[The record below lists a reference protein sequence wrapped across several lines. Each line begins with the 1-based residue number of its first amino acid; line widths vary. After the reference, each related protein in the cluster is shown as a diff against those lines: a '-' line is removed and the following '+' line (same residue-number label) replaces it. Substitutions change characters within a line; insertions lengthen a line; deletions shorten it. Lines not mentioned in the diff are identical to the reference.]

1 MGKVVLV
8 SPSSSSSESEVSL
21 VRRNSRLTGNPSNE
35 AQSSRSNRIKIPTLL
50 DEPDREGS
58 GGHLAAPED
67 PVDFLAQFDPLIDLE
82 DAYNTQPQYT
92 EAEVHARLLH
102 EDHVEFDLVP
112 VVSWNTE
119 ITAKKTLSTTESV
132 AEVFALCGSGD
143 RPLTC
148 MIPGEN
154 ERPWNPPRG
163 YVCMYEAYFRQ
174 CHLWFP
180 IPSLIISFLNR
191 RHMAFSQL
199 TPAAICNFVA
209 ALTFGAEEGYLVNVR
224 CFEEMTTLKAIRSPG
239 YWVVN
244 NRPKHN
250 FLPGP
255 KVSNFKNWE
264 EYYFYVRV
272 DLESYERP
280 FSGRKRMWT
289 EFPDRY
295 RPSPDFPVEFEGVL
309 EAIFRARR
317 RTWKDVTRSRVN
329 RIMGKVRKSFI
340 SFAAGLLNMPP
351 PPAPIEEERQPL
363 DGEAAASNPPVSAG
377 PSGVDQVSHE
387 MVNPESQDRMCLEGA
402 DVVPAQEIAEC
413 DRSQS
418 VQVVEPEVQNITDD
432 RSVVYAAPPA
442 GEEVNTGL
450 TILDQDK
457 DETVAEPGISRR
469 SREEKGKG
477 GANQSKKRSASEAG
491 LDEAAA
497 PKTFRLSRGETLN
510 SDQFT
515 FKYSGEKF
523 LVRDQEAASHL
534 WRNLMLP
541 GTKDFPNPD
550 DLVLKEGYQ
559 KFARSSLETAAL
571 ANDLIATYDRKLK
584 LKLADREAFDN
595 LKKCADQAKAIYAKD
610 MKEMA
615 SLRDAAEIH
624 KAEMSSLNDEVK
636 RLNSREADL
645 QKEFSDLHV
654 ALVAVKEH
662 GERECNR
669 LRNDRAAKVARTTKK
684 AQARLDRVKAYL
696 KEQEDLVG
704 PKVDAENQARG
715 AEEIVGILMQ
725 RGAKIAASELSGLK
739 ELTKRATDEVN
750 ALNVIE
756 LGDDDLNMSPDQLGF
771 SRQTSQVAP
780 VADQHGSNVDL
791 SAGSSPFVGKNVPTF
806 SNAEAIERGMP
817 FFNNLRVPWTLL
829 FQASSEERREAEG
842 FLSCVESRHKEY
854 REMLRYY
861 DERRSDI
868 ARKMAMLESH
878 PRHWLKNGFQLLAPM
893 PDVLLSYCEDCD
905 RDAAAVSK
913 EKNPTIIADGN
924 FIPRTPSLFY
934 LGPAATDADTTEC
947 QNFVNQVGFLH
958 QDQCRELQ
966 YFRTKKRSGLSSRRA
981 RNSDC

>member
-35 AQSSRSNRIKIPTLL
+35 AQSSRSNRIEIPTLL
-50 DEPDREGS
+50 DDPDREGS

-92 EAEVHARLLH
+92 EAEVNARLLH
-102 EDHVEFDLVP
+102 EDHVEFDLDP

-143 RPLTC
+143 RPLTY

-154 ERPWNPPRG
+154 KRPWNPPRG

-244 NRPKHN
+244 NRPEHN

-295 RPSPDFPVEFEGVL
+295 RPSPEFPVEFEGVL

-317 RTWKDVTRSRVN
+317 RAWKDITRSRVN

-351 PPAPIEEERQPL
+351 PPAPIEETRPL
-363 DGEAAASNPPVSAG
+363 DGEAATSNPPVNAG

-387 MVNPESQDRMCLEGA
+387 TVNPDSQDRMCLEG
-402 DVVPAQEIAEC
+402 DGVVPAQEIAEC
-413 DRSQS
+413 DQNQS
-418 VQVVEPEVQNITDD
+418 VQVVEPEVQSVTGD
-432 RSVVYAAPPA
+432 RSVVDYASAPA
-442 GEEVNTGL
+442 SEEVNAGL
-450 TILDQDK
+450 TILDEDK
-457 DETVAEPGISRR
+457 DETVAELGISRR

-477 GANQSKKRSASEAG
+477 VATQSKKRSASEAG
-491 LDEAAA
+491 LDETAA

-615 SLRDAAEIH
+615 ALKDAAEIH

-636 RLNSREADL
+636 RLNGREADL
-645 QKEFSDLHV
+645 QKEISDLQV
-654 ALVAVKEH
+654 ALVAAKEH

-704 PKVDAENQARG
+704 PKVDAENQAKG

-725 RGAKIAASELSGLK
+725 RGAKIAASELSSLK
-739 ELTKRATDEVN
+739 ELTKRASDEVN

-756 LGDDDLNMSPDQLGF
+756 LGDEDLNMSPDQLGF

-791 SAGSSPFVGKNVPTF
+791 VCG
-806 SNAEAIERGMP
+806 
-817 FFNNLRVPWTLL
+817 
-829 FQASSEERREAEG
+829 
-842 FLSCVESRHKEY
+842 
-854 REMLRYY
+854 
-861 DERRSDI
+861 SDI
-868 ARKMAMLESH
+868 RRK
-878 PRHWLKNGFQLLAPM
+878 R
-893 PDVLLSYCEDCD
+893 
-905 RDAAAVSK
+905 
-913 EKNPTIIADGN
+913 
-924 FIPRTPSLFY
+924 
-934 LGPAATDADTTEC
+934 
-947 QNFVNQVGFLH
+947 
-958 QDQCRELQ
+958 
-966 YFRTKKRSGLSSRRA
+966 
-981 RNSDC
+981 